1 MYKARGGGKNSAT
14 PTRWA
19 WGFENPPQEASLQG
33 EPSLI
38 GSVFDSFN
46 GRVPSHWRGH
56 GEGMEV
62 LSWRFGPVMEF
73 GFYPYSVDFTRVDS
87 GFMRLGFSPLS
98 SSSPQAATQ
107 QSEVTR
113 QQNQFQGDCTED
125 DISPIPRPWSRLK
138 GKVLLLLVL
147 ESRTR
152 VRSWSHYH
160 HHLLLLLQAFL
171 LPCVPKASSVFFT
184 RTTSS
189 FFSPWGWLQHQIT
202 LITPT
207 TTMVRVTTAVL
218 HRVSL
223 ARTGE
228 TGKTTEEGTETG
240 TWGDVTAGTTRPP
253 YKEEEEEETDEEVGK
268 KTGTR
273 TGIPEPRI
281 PRTKETG
288 VSPEKKTESL
298 CSRRKHSSTNVREHR
313 RRDSRA
319 RENQT
324 TRHARRRRRP
334 TPRRRSS

>member
-1 MYKARGGGKNSAT
+1 MQAC
-14 PTRWA
+14 
-19 WGFENPPQEASLQG
+19 
-33 EPSLI
+33 
-38 GSVFDSFN
+38 
-46 GRVPSHWRGH
+46 
-56 GEGMEV
+56 
-62 LSWRFGPVMEF
+62 
-73 GFYPYSVDFTRVDS
+73 
-87 GFMRLGFSPLS
+87 FS
-98 SSSPQAATQ
+98 
-107 QSEVTR
+107 
-113 QQNQFQGDCTED
+113 
-125 DISPIPRPWSRLK
+125 
-138 GKVLLLLVL
+138 
-147 ESRTR
+147 
-152 VRSWSHYH
+152 
-160 HHLLLLLQAFL
+160 L
-171 LPCVPKASSVFFT
+171 LPCVKMASSVFFT

-189 FFSPWGWLQHQIT
+189 FFSRWLQHQIT

-218 HRVSL
+218 RRVSL

-240 TWGDVTAGTTRPP
+240 TWGDVTVGTTRRP
-253 YKEEEEEETDEEVGK
+253 YKEEEEETDEEVGK
-268 KTGTR
+268 TTGTR

-288 VSPEKKTESL
+288 VSPENKTESL